1 MNNLLAQNSTC
12 FHANA
17 LIYLYY
23 GKGANHL
30 TRDFFV
36 RQFKVLEGYIL
47 ICREGFRLYNEK
59 GANLLTRDFFVR
71 QFKVLEGYIL
81 ICREGF
87 RLYNGKRSVKS
98 LQISAVE

>member
-12 FHANA
+12 FHANT

-47 ICREGFRLYNEK
+47 ICREGFRLYYGK
-59 GANLLTRDFFVR
+59 DANLLTRDFSLDSLRFSKAI
-71 QFKVLEGYIL
+71 F
-81 ICREGF
+81 
-87 RLYNGKRSVKS
+87 LYAERALGCTTEKM
-98 LQISAVE
+98 QTF

>member
-12 FHANA
+12 F
-17 LIYLYY
+17 LYY

-36 RQFKVLEGYIL
+36 RQFKVLEDYIL
-47 ICREGFRLYNEK
+47 ICREGFRLYYGK
-59 GANLLTRDFFVR
+59 DANLLTRDFFVR

-81 ICREGF
+81 NMPRG
-87 RLYNGKRSVKS
+87 L
-98 LQISAVE
+98 

>member
-12 FHANA
+12 FHANT
-17 LIYLYY
+17 LISLYY
-23 GKGANHL
+23 G
-30 TRDFFV
+30 
-36 RQFKVLEGYIL
+36 
-47 ICREGFRLYNEK
+47 K

-71 QFKVLEGYIL
+71 QFKVLEDYIL

>member
-1 MNNLLAQNSTC
+1 MNNLLAQNSSC
-12 FHANA
+12 FHANT

-23 GKGANHL
+23 G
-30 TRDFFV
+30 
-36 RQFKVLEGYIL
+36 
-47 ICREGFRLYNEK
+47 K

-87 RLYNGKRSVKS
+87 RLYYGKDTNLLTRDFLLYEFNSPKTIFLYAERALGCITEKDPS
-98 LQISAVE
+98 NHFKFLL

>member
-12 FHANA
+12 FHANT

-23 GKGANHL
+23 G
-30 TRDFFV
+30 
-36 RQFKVLEGYIL
+36 
-47 ICREGFRLYNEK
+47 K

-71 QFKVLEGYIL
+71 QFKVLEVYIL
-81 ICREGF
+81 IWREGF
-87 RLYNGKRSVKS
+87 KLYNGKRSVKS

>member
-12 FHANA
+12 FHANT

-23 GKGANHL
+23 GKGASHL

-47 ICREGFRLYNEK
+47 NMPRGL
-59 GANLLTRDFFVR
+59 
-71 QFKVLEGYIL
+71 
-81 ICREGF
+81 
-87 RLYNGKRSVKS
+87 
-98 LQISAVE
+98 

>member
-12 FHANA
+12 FHANT

-23 GKGANHL
+23 GKGVNHL

-36 RQFKVLEGYIL
+36 RQLKVLEGYIL

-59 GANLLTRDFFVR
+59 GANLLTRDFLLDSLKFSKAIFLYAER
-71 QFKVLEGYIL
+71 ALGCITEKDPSNHFKFLL
-81 ICREGF
+81 
-87 RLYNGKRSVKS
+87 
-98 LQISAVE
+98 